1 MTENVKFARAQVS
14 PMKPKTE
21 VPLPKTEYKRV
32 SDADKRPKECI
43 ACGGEAIIRRGHQF
57 HDLQDLGTPTTKRVL
72 RHEKITWECKH
83 CKTQFMLVH
92 PDVPSDTGY
101 TDDVKAYVFKRVLG
115 KGDAMNRVA
124 GDLREL
130 HNVEVTPQAIGEW
143 VKAERERSEERPG
156 EEPAAPRPVP
166 VLSLDGTFKA
176 ARTKKKRRGSRH
188 GKRAFLVAFNPLEG
202 RPVGGI
208 LAAVEREG
216 EITIFLAWLKPRLGR
231 NPVYAT
237 VDFDDA
243 WEAPLKAVFPGIT
256 ILICTFHAVQLLTR
270 GLLKEFNRLQRE
282 HNASFIKECGAARKW
297 SAQRDN
303 GSKEPPS
310 ALADRF
316 CRRWAGFYAR
326 ILKAGAERGAD
337 KFEVARRALLRAM
350 RRWDPA
356 VAAQYEKLLAPKLP
370 KKRFARKGLARFK
383 TEMRKQWRTVLRG
396 ARQEREASKKEF
408 AEAKFLLLKKPEN
421 LSEWE
426 GRRLKT
432 FLQAN
437 PWARVPRE
445 TLLRFYALLDDPV
458 GKDTSLDFLDAL
470 VGPEFH
476 DWLRSA
482 VATLKAKRENVF
494 NFVKVWQAHPGWR
507 DIRGL
512 KVNPEHV
519 MKKVNAIARAQYSF
533 RSDES
538 ARFRLERALNCP
550 VIISET
556 VLSENA
562 GDQVNT

>member
-1 MTENVKFARAQVS
+1 MWRGA
-14 PMKPKTE
+14 E
-21 VPLPKTEYKRV
+21 VV
-32 SDADKRPKECI
+32 RPE
-43 ACGGEAIIRRGHQF
+43 GQWV
-57 HDLQDLGTPTTKRVL
+57 QGTPVR
-72 RHEKITWECKH
+72 
-83 CKTQFMLVH
+83 
-92 PDVPSDTGY
+92 
-101 TDDVKAYVFKRVLG
+101 A
-115 KGDAMNRVA
+115 
-124 GDLREL
+124 
-130 HNVEVTPQAIGEW
+130 
-143 VKAERERSEERPG
+143 
-156 EEPAAPRPVP
+156 
-166 VLSLDGTFKA
+166 
-176 ARTKKKRRGSRH
+176 RGSV
-188 GKRAFLVAFNPLEG
+188 LP
-202 RPVGGI
+202 PVGRI
-208 LAAVEREG
+208 LRPHPQG
-216 EITIFLAWLKPRLGR
+216 
-231 NPVYAT
+231 
-237 VDFDDA
+237 
-243 WEAPLKAVFPGIT
+243 
-256 ILICTFHAVQLLTR
+256 
-270 GLLKEFNRLQRE
+270 
-282 HNASFIKECGAARKW
+282 
-297 SAQRDN
+297 
-303 GSKEPPS
+303 
-310 ALADRF
+310 
-316 CRRWAGFYAR
+316 